1 MYHPTNPQNLLDETI
16 TDANQAEEDAT
27 QLLNNTIDAADVAA
41 YNAQNLLDETI
52 TNANQAEEDATQLLN
67 STIDAADVAAT
78 NAQDL
83 LDETITNA
91 NQAQDDATELLNN
104 TISTFNEFE
113 VDYLNQIE
121 ILSLPILINI
131 IEGWNIIGYTRSN
144 TQDAV
149 ATFSDI
155 EDHLEIVKNNNAQVY
170 WPEFGF
176 NGIGD
181 LIPGQGYQ
189 LKTDIAIDGYFY
201 PDRQGERISISPTVA
216 QWVIDLPAEMHPN
229 DIRTLVKVVNLL
241 GQEVEPQDTTRG
253 TTLIYLFNDG
263 TVEKKNKLKRLF
275 LSRKLF

>member
-1 MYHPTNPQNLLDETI
+1 M
-16 TDANQAEEDAT
+16 
-27 QLLNNTIDAADVAA
+27 
-41 YNAQNLLDETI
+41 
-52 TNANQAEEDATQLLN
+52 
-67 STIDAADVAAT
+67 
-78 NAQDL
+78 
-83 LDETITNA
+83 DETITNA

-121 ILSLPILINI
+121 ILSLPILIDI

-155 EDHLEIVKNNNAQVY
+155 EDHLEIMKNNNAQVY

-181 LIPGQGYQ
+181 LISGQGYQ
-189 LKTDIAIDGYFY
+189 VKTNIAIDGYFY

-263 TVEKKNKLKRLF
+263 TVEKKIN
-275 LSRKLF
+275 